1 MIVGAVQDPQF
12 GPLIACGTGGTM
24 VDVLADTVF
33 RLHPLSDSDAREMI
47 DELRGARLLRGY
59 RGAPPADEAALRDLL
74 LRVSALVG
82 AAPEIQELDF
92 NPVMVLTEG
101 AIVAD
106 VRLRVEAATHVRR
119 GRRVEY

>member
-24 VDVLADTVF
+24 VDLLADTVF
-33 RLHPLSDSDAREMI
+33 RLHPLSHSEAREMI
-47 DELRGARLLRGY
+47 DGIRGARLLRGY
-59 RGAPPADEAALRDLL
+59 RGAAPADEAALLSIL

-101 AIVAD
+101 AVVAD
-106 VRLRVEAATHVRR
+106 VRLRIDAATHVRR